1 MESSKSVL
9 KKIFLISTT
18 IALIGGGCSSAPA
31 PTVEV
36 TLAPGFAWY
45 ENKEAGFSIQY
56 PTAWEKKENENKN
69 APVQFLSPAEN
80 ATDLF
85 RENINIIVGEKPPQN
100 LSFDDILGSLESNIK
115 NFKLEAKT
123 TETIAMGE
131 AKTVVYI
138 TNLTNGDKTYDLK
151 IRQTYVRGKNN
162 FYVITY
168 TSEAANYAKFTADAD
183 TMIRSFKSN

>member
-1 MESSKSVL
+1 MEFIKRAIR
-9 KKIFLISTT
+9 KIFLLGATV
-18 IALIGGGCSSAPA
+18 ALIGGGCSSAPA

-45 ENKEAGFSIQY
+45 ENKEAGFSIQH

-69 APVQFLSPAEN
+69 APVQFLAPAEN
-80 ATDLF
+80 ANDLF
-85 RENINIIVGEKPPQN
+85 RENINVIVGEKTAQN

-115 NFKLEAKT
+115 NFKLETKT

-131 AKTVVYI
+131 AKTVVYT

-168 TSEAANYAKFTADAD
+168 TTETTSYDKFSGTAD
-183 TMIRSFKSN
+183 TMIKSFKAN